1 MLIVCVFICHLTSIS
16 AFQIIHALDVN
27 VAHTR
32 THTRTWGQ
40 VDKGWMFKDVL
51 KFVMQQPEVLK
62 GYKDGKYYLPS
73 KFLDDDEL

>member
-1 MLIVCVFICHLTSIS
+1 M
-16 AFQIIHALDVN
+16 N

-32 THTRTWGQ
+32 THTWGQ

-73 KFLDDDEL
+73 EFLDDDEL